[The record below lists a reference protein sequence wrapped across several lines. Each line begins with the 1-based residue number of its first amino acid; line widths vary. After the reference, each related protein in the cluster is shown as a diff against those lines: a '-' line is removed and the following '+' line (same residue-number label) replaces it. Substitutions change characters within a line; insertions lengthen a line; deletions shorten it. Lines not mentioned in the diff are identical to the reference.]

1 MNITLSK
8 LTEKDS
14 KDVVKLLINSFN
26 NNYDKR
32 INKNVFNDPSCLFLV
47 AKDSQAVAGYAS
59 LHFVNKLNRKTGLI
73 EDVAVGKEFRGM
85 GIGKLIV
92 NKLIELCKEN
102 ECDKIIL
109 NSNEQYLNF
118 YENLGFKKKDSQMV
132 IKL

>member
-8 LTEKDS
+8 LNEKDS

-59 LHFVNKLNRKTGLI
+59 LHFVNKLNR
-73 EDVAVGKEFRGM
+73 
-85 GIGKLIV
+85 
-92 NKLIELCKEN
+92 
-102 ECDKIIL
+102 
-109 NSNEQYLNF
+109 S
-118 YENLGFKKKDSQMV
+118 S
-132 IKL
+132 